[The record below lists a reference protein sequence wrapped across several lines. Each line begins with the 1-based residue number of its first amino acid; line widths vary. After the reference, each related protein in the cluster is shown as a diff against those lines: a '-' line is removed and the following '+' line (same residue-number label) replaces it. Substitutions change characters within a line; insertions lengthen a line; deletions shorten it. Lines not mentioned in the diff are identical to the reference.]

1 MLENNIKIINFIW
14 MQQKKKSFCIG

>member
-1 MLENNIKIINFIW
+1 